1 MSLNLLAHDFAGFLF
16 CTYSLRHDSATKLEL
31 QNLNIFRST
40 SLQRERDSNLIT
52 KKNKKKIKT
61 AYNISP
67 FTSKQ

>member
-52 KKNKKKIKT
+52 KKNKKK
-61 AYNISP
+61 
-67 FTSKQ
+67 

>member
-40 SLQRERDSNLIT
+40 SLQREAFNYLTKLSWIIT
-52 KKNKKKIKT
+52 V
-61 AYNISP
+61 
-67 FTSKQ
+67 F